1 MLIYRIP
8 RRDFLLVCGQYLATF
23 SAIHRTI
30 ENPGISIASDILVNF
45 QWHSTLRQKE
55 HEDVVLMKI
64 SLLGGLTVY
73 DAI

>member
-1 MLIYRIP
+1 MRIHRIP

-30 ENPGISIASDILVNF
+30 ENPGVSIASGILIDF
-45 QWHSTLRQKE
+45 QWHSTLGQKE
-55 HEDVVLMKI
+55 YEDVVLMKI